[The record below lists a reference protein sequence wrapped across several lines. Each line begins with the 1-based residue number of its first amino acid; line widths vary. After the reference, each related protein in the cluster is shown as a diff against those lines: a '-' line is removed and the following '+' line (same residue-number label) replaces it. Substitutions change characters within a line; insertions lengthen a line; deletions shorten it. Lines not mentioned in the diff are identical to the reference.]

1 MKEVVAI
8 GIEKNIGVTEVKLRG
23 QDRETLMMRWITTDG
38 GNLIAN
44 LTETITEKSV
54 GDTIAIG
61 GLQVGQTGMMDRT
74 NGNVVLTET
83 EALVTAGDLN
93 LLHHPC

>member
-38 GNLIAN
+38 GNLISN

-61 GLQVGQTGMMDRT
+61 ELQV
-74 NGNVVLTET
+74 
-83 EALVTAGDLN
+83 
-93 LLHHPC
+93 C

>member
-61 GLQVGQTGMMDRT
+61 GLQV
-74 NGNVVLTET
+74 
-83 EALVTAGDLN
+83 
-93 LLHHPC
+93 C